1 MASIQIQRTSGR
13 NFTAEE
19 LVGRRIRIEGPVP
32 KKNGVPIGYGMMVIA
47 DDEMVDNACKIELII
62 EPANVVEAK
71 ITLYRLD
78 LPDVPTETITVRDDI
93 EVSFSAYVSEVR

>member
-1 MASIQIQRTSGR
+1 MASIQIQRTKGR

-32 KKNGVPIGYGMMVIA
+32 KRNGVPIGHAMMVIA

-78 LPDVPTETITVRDDI
+78 LPNAPMETITVRDDI